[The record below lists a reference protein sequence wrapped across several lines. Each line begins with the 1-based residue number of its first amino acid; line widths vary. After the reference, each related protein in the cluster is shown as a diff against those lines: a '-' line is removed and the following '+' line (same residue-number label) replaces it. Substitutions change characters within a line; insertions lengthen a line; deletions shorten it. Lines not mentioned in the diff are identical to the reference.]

1 MPEHLSSNTASA
13 WTVVC
18 LCADWCGTCRDYRRA
33 FELRARDRED
43 ATHVWLDIEDD
54 SDWLGDM
61 DVETLPTLLV
71 LHEDRP
77 MFFGPVLPHIDVI
90 DRTLRA
96 LGQHGS
102 VAEPV
107 PQEHRAAVAR
117 IVGHLRER
125 PGDE

>member
-1 MPEHLSSNTASA
+1 MPERLSPDPASA

-33 FELRARDRED
+33 FEQRARQRDD
-43 ATHVWLDIEDD
+43 AVHIWLDIEDD
-54 SDWLGDM
+54 SDWLGEM

-77 MFFGPVLPHIDVI
+77 MFFGPVLPHIDVV

-96 LGQHGS
+96 LG
-102 VAEPV
+102 
-107 PQEHRAAVAR
+107 AA
-117 IVGHLRER
+117 R
-125 PGDE
+125 PGRPARCRTSTARRWPA